1 MRRIVIAN
9 QKGGVAKTT
18 TAVNLAT
25 GLGMVGQQ
33 TLLIDM
39 DPQANATFAVL
50 GDEPETN
57 SAYDLV
63 MQNRSLNDVIR
74 RTNRPNLDIV
84 PSNID
89 LAAAEV
95 ELISKVGGQTRL
107 RSRLNEIGRS
117 LHYDFVVIDA
127 PPSLGFLTI
136 NALAAADEVIIPVPA
151 SVFALK
157 GIQRLEETIASVR
170 TDLGCPTLHIGGVL
184 LTVFEPTNV
193 AKDVRAE
200 IEGRFREL
208 VFSVNIPKTIKFEE
222 SHGRTQSIF
231 EYAPN
236 HPAAAAYS
244 SLVQEV
250 LHREH
255 Q

>member
-25 GLGMVGQQ
+25 GLGSVGQQ

-50 GDEPETN
+50 GDEPEGD
-57 SAYDLV
+57 SAYDLIIHGAPL
-63 MQNRSLNDVIR
+63 SKVIR

-84 PSNID
+84 SSNID

-107 RSRLNEIGRS
+107 RSKLNELDKQ
-117 LHYDFVVIDA
+117 LHYDFVIIDA

-136 NALAAADEVIIPVPA
+136 NALAAAEEVIIPVPS

-157 GIQRLEETIASVR
+157 GIQRLEDTITSVR
-170 TDLGCPTLHIGGVL
+170 SDLGCPMLHISGVL
-184 LTVFEPTNV
+184 LTVYENTNV
-193 AKDVRAE
+193 ARDVRAAVQQ
-200 IEGRFREL
+200 RFGDV
-208 VFSVNIPKTIKFEE
+208 VFRATIPKTIKFEE
-222 SHGRTQSIF
+222 SHGRALSIY
-231 EYAPN
+231 EYAPE
-236 HPAAAAYS
+236 HAAASAYS
-244 SLVQEV
+244 ALVQEV
-250 LHREH
+250 LHRE
-255 Q
+255 

>member
-57 SAYDLV
+57 SAYDLIIHS
-63 MQNRSLNDVIR
+63 RALSEVIR

-107 RSRLNEIGRS
+107 RSKLNEIS
-117 LHYDFVVIDA
+117 QSMHYDFVIIDA

-157 GIQRLEETIASVR
+157 GIQRLEETISSVR
-170 TDLGCPTLHIGGVL
+170 TDLGCPALHISGVL
-184 LTVFEPTNV
+184 LTVVDATNV
-193 AKDVRAE
+193 SRDVRTE
-200 IEGRFREL
+200 VEERFNSL
-208 VFSVNIPKTIKFEE
+208 VFRTSIPKTIKIEE

-236 HPAAAAYS
+236 NSAATAYS
-244 SLVQEV
+244 ALVQEV